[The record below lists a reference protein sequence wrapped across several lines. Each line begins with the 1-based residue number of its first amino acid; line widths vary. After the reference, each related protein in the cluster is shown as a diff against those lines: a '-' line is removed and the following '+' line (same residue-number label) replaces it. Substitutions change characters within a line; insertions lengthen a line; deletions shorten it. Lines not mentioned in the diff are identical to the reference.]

1 MDFKSEYRALGLHE
15 RQDLPR
21 YKGGVCISNME
32 CYGWLVYFSIGITLH
47 QRCLTALQSITLHG
61 WVIWLV
67 GNRNRIRIGSRHCL
81 PIKGWDCGVNWGSF
95 GITTRLRIRQIYL
108 FTVSIIKFKS
118 GEKPRYT
125 LTPSRLFITLS
136 LM

>member
-1 MDFKSEYRALGLHE
+1 MDFISEYRALGLHE

-21 YKGGVCISNME
+21 HKGGVCITNME
-32 CYGWLVYFSIGITLH
+32 CYGWLVSFLIRIMLH

-81 PIKGWDCGVNWGSF
+81 TFKGW
-95 GITTRLRIRQIYL
+95 
-108 FTVSIIKFKS
+108 TVELI
-118 GEKPRYT
+118 GDH
-125 LTPSRLFITLS
+125 LA
-136 LM
+136 